1 MKIIV
6 IAILMLFPL
15 FVDAQTKGE
24 NEFKVQSFSLSDKL
38 DENSIIDPEFGK
50 YTAYDFDINTSD
62 HFIIKVKSNEFTPYL
77 LISSPK
83 GKNIFAYP
91 KNNKNE
97 AILDTVATET
107 GKWSLYVICDTLESG
122 AFNLSINF
130 CDKRSYAFPSSANI
144 SVLLK
149 YLIAHAEPHFG
160 FIIPRC
166 TISENN
172 TLISPI
178 KFPQALSSIIDIEK
192 EAYIMTFYDGKDE
205 NLADKTYQSI
215 KKSLKDN
222 LPDSFINKEF
232 TKSEIYTKFTKFSSL
247 NQPSVYLRFYK
258 STSMGTKI
266 TIEIEP
272 K

>member
-1 MKIIV
+1 MKK
-6 IAILMLFPL
+6 LLFAFLLLIPL
-15 FVDAQTKGE
+15 VVKTQQKVE
-24 NEFKVQSFSLSDKL
+24 NDFKVQSFSLSDKL

-50 YTAYDFDINTSD
+50 YTAYDFDINASD
-62 HFIIKVKSNEFTPYL
+62 YFIVKVKSKDFIPYL

-97 AILDTVATET
+97 AILDTVASET

-122 AFNLSINF
+122 SFDLKISF
-130 CDKRSYAFPSSANI
+130 CDKKSYNFPNSTSAN
-144 SVLLK
+144 VLLK
-149 YLIAHAEPHFG
+149 YLIAHAEADFD

-166 TISENN
+166 KVNEDNS
-172 TLISPI
+172 LISPLN
-178 KFPQALSSIIDIEK
+178 FPQSINSIIDK
-192 EAYIMTFYDGKDE
+192 DKKVYIIKFYEGSDE
-205 NLADKTYQSI
+205 NLAEKTYQSI

-222 LPDSFINKEF
+222 LSDAYINKEF

-247 NQPSVYLRFYK
+247 NKPSVYLRYYK
-258 STSMGTKI
+258 ATSQGIKV

>member
-1 MKIIV
+1 MKKII
-6 IAILMLFPL
+6 IAILILFPL
-15 FVDAQTKGE
+15 IVNSQQRGE

-50 YTAYDFDINTSD
+50 YTAYDFDINASD
-62 HFIIKVKSNEFTPYL
+62 HFIIKVKSKDFIPYL

-91 KNNKNE
+91 KNNRNE
-97 AILDTVATET
+97 AVLDTIATET

-122 AFNLSINF
+122 NFDLRINF
-130 CDKRSYAFPSSANI
+130 CDKKSYDFPTSNSANI
-144 SVLLK
+144 LLK
-149 YLIAHAEPHFG
+149 YLIAHAEPEFG

-166 TISENN
+166 SEGENN
-172 TLISPI
+172 NLISPI
-178 KFPQALSSIIDIEK
+178 KFPQSLSSIIDIEK
-192 EAYIMTFYDGKDE
+192 NSYIINFFNGSDE
-205 NLADKTYQSI
+205 NLAEKTYQSI

-222 LPDSFINKEF
+222 LQESYINKEF

-247 NQPSVYLRFYK
+247 NKPSVYLRYYK
-258 STSMGTKI
+258 STPQGIKV